1 MIYLTATQTQFT
13 GHVDI
18 IVIQT
23 PAGAFTIEEM
33 KKGDQPGQLVISSD
47 LPLTAVRDGNSVII
61 GTEEAA
67 KGAAQDGAS

>member
-23 PAGAFTIEEM
+23 LAGAFTIEEM

-47 LPLTAVRDGNSVII
+47 LPLSVGRDGNSVII
-61 GTEEAA
+61 GTEQSKE
-67 KGAAQDGAS
+67 QE